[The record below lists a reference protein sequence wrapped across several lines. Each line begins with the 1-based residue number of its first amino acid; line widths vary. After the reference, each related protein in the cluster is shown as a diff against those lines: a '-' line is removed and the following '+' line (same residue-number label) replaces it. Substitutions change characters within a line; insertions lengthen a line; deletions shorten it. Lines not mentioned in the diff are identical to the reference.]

1 MSEQNAEIVRA
12 ALAAWNRRDWD
23 EALKDAAPDVEVD
36 SSSITGEWRGVHRGP
51 DEVKRLWEK
60 FMEPWESVRIEID
73 EIIDAGEL
81 SSRARPGGS

>member
-1 MSEQNAEIVRA
+1 
-12 ALAAWNRRDWD
+12 
-23 EALKDAAPDVEVD
+23 
-36 SSSITGEWRGVHRGP
+36 
-51 DEVKRLWEK
+51 VKRLWEK